1 MLLRVVPTQA
11 LAGKMPALLFETL
24 KLSPCKIFLHAPQA
38 LPLRPCRQGAHG
50 GRQRQ
55 IGDSPRSRGE
65 RVRRDETRL
74 EYGGFHRDERAR
86 LGFAVSH
93 RFVADVHHAR
103 LAGTVVMGELAGHEE
118 ISYRERVSEF
128 QKVAPASCRLEPA

>member
-1 MLLRVVPTQA
+1 M
-11 LAGKMPALLFETL
+11 
-24 KLSPCKIFLHAPQA
+24 
-38 LPLRPCRQGAHG
+38 AH
-50 GRQRQ
+50 RDQ
-55 IGDSPRSRGE
+55 
-65 RVRRDETRL
+65 VRRLLSRHDARYSRDLKRVALGIFRERL

-128 QKVAPASCRLEPA
+128 QKVAPAPCRLEPA